1 MTEMSKAQM
10 AIENLKYKTTST
22 NKKETTMTSKV
33 TIPAVDADYIINA
46 EVLNTM
52 QAVTKAGG
60 LRNILATG
68 PSGCGK
74 TDMARHLAASCKR
87 PYYEAVVG
95 QLVEAL
101 DLVGVKGVKDG
112 STFFK
117 ESQFVKA
124 IETPNCV
131 VCLDEI
137 NRAPSSVLNLL
148 IPLLDHR
155 GKFFVEE
162 LDREVEVSDGVV
174 FFATA
179 NIGSEFSGT
188 YRLDEALINRFSYR
202 YEVDFLEMDQE
213 AAMLESRTKCGTEN
227 SQMLARVA
235 SDLRSKAQGFGG
247 TLSRTVSTRQMLQAA
262 YLVAAGIGIHS
273 AMDVCVVVYYDDEG
287 GQNSERSQVL
297 LNVDN
302 VCGVRPQ

>member
-1 MTEMSKAQM
+1 MQISVP
-10 AIENLKYKTTST
+10 SVDT
-22 NKKETTMTSKV
+22 N
-33 TIPAVDADYIINA
+33 YIIDSLTISTMK
-46 EVLNTM
+46 EVCE
-52 QAVTKAGG
+52 AGG

-74 TDMARHLAASCKR
+74 TDMARHLAAVTKR

-101 DLVGVKGVKDG
+101 DLVGVKGVSDG

-117 ESQFVKA
+117 ESQFVRA
-124 IETPNCV
+124 IEMPDTI

-155 GKFFVEE
+155 GRFYVEE
-162 LDREVEVSDGVV
+162 LDREVQVGKGVV

-188 YRLDEALINRFSYR
+188 YRLDEALVNRFSYR
-202 YEVDFLEMDQE
+202 YEVDYLNEKD
-213 AAMLESRTKCGTEN
+213 ESRMLSSRTNCGQE
-227 SQMLARVA
+227 SAELLARVA
-235 SDLRSKAQGFGG
+235 STIRDKVQGFGG
-247 TLSRTVSTRQMLQAA
+247 TLSRSVSTRQILQAA
-262 YLVAAGIGIHS
+262 YLVARGVTLQDALK
-273 AMDVCVVVYYDDEG
+273 VCVVPYFDSDG
-287 GQNSERSQVL
+287 GDNSERYQVEQTIIM
-297 LNVDN
+297 
-302 VCGVRPQ
+302 VCGA

>member
-1 MTEMSKAQM
+1 MQIQIPSLDSNY
-10 AIENLKYKTTST
+10 IIDNTTI
-22 NKKETTMTSKV
+22 TTMTE
-33 TIPAVDADYIINA
+33 IC
-46 EVLNTM
+46 
-52 QAVTKAGG
+52 QAGG

-74 TDMARHLAASCKR
+74 TDMARHLAAVTKR

-101 DLVGVKGVKDG
+101 DLVGVKGVHDG

-117 ESQFVKA
+117 ESQFVRA
-124 IETPNCV
+124 IEMPYTI

-155 GKFFVEE
+155 GKFYVEE
-162 LDREVEVSDGVV
+162 LDREVKVGDGVV

-188 YRLDEALINRFSYR
+188 YRLDEALTNRFSYR
-202 YEVDFLEMDQE
+202 YEVDYLNEKDE
-213 AAMLESRTKCGTEN
+213 ARMLAARTNCGSDNAEL
-227 SQMLARVA
+227 LARVA
-235 SDLRSKAQGFGG
+235 STIRDKVQGFGG
-247 TLSRTVSTRQMLQAA
+247 TLSRSVSTRQILQAA
-262 YLVAAGIGIHS
+262 YLVARGVSLHDSLG
-273 AMDVCVVVYYDDEG
+273 VCVVPYFDNEG
-287 GQNSERSQVL
+287 GDNSERYQVEQTIIMVVGANTSQ
-297 LNVDN
+297 
-302 VCGVRPQ
+302 P